1 MPKKKE
7 FEWCPRSLIQT
18 PFHYALCT
26 TEKGFKKALKKIKLP
41 REQHP
46 EFVNDGKDAC
56 VWSFWSNGQRICL
69 VTVRQDV
76 SYTTEQV
83 HSMLTHEA
91 VHLFQHTRDDIG
103 EDRPS
108 IEFEAYS
115 IQQIT
120 QNLIESYN
128 RQTKKVKEK

>member
-1 MPKKKE
+1 MSKKKE
-7 FEWCPRSLIQT
+7 FEWCHRSLIQT

-26 TEKGFKKALKKIKLP
+26 TEKGFKKALKKIELP
-41 REQHP
+41 KNQHP

-56 VWSFWSNGQRICL
+56 VWSFWSSSQRICL
-69 VTVRQDV
+69 VTIRQDE
-76 SYTTEQV
+76 SYTIEQIY
-83 HSMLTHEA
+83 SMLTHEA
-91 VHLFQHTRDDIG
+91 VHLFQYVHNDIG
-103 EDRPS
+103 EKQPS

-128 RQTKKVKEK
+128 RQTSKTKEK